1 MGGAFLL
8 GEWKV
13 EPALNRVSQGGEVVQ
28 LEPRVMEVLAF
39 LASRPGQPTA
49 KRDVIDA
56 VWRTEFVAENTL
68 TSAVADLR
76 RVLGDDARSPRY
88 IETISKRG
96 YRVVAEVVLLE
107 PGPVAVR
114 PSAVVRLKLVSDE
127 QEYPLHPGE
136 NVIGR
141 APEVEIFVD
150 SGKVSRRHA
159 RIVVSAGRAVL
170 EDLDSKN
177 GTFLG
182 IERLSGPRELEHGDE
197 IRLGRELMVFR
208 FVVDD
213 GRTQTELTGVGG

>member
-96 YRVVAEVVLLE
+96 YRVVAEVMLLE
-107 PGPVAVR
+107 PGPVSVR
-114 PSAVVRLKLVSDE
+114 PAAVVRLKLVSDE

-150 SGKVSRRHA
+150 SGGYPGATPESWSA
-159 RIVVSAGRAVL
+159 RAGRCWKTWTAR
-170 EDLDSKN
+170 
-177 GTFLG
+177 T
-182 IERLSGPRELEHGDE
+182 GPSSASNA
-197 IRLGRELMVFR
+197 
-208 FVVDD
+208 
-213 GRTQTELTGVGG
+213 